1 MPLDRILTHTEN
13 SVPPAFAW
21 RIPGLKSETWG
32 THQLIQEVLTSRAQK
47 GAPHP
52 RVCQGEKYHRNEY
65 QAVDNRSG
73 DGLTS
78 PKNTAN
84 RRLQASDQ

>member
-47 GAPHP
+47 GAHTPAYAK
-52 RVCQGEKYHRNEY
+52 GRNITGT
-65 QAVDNRSG
+65 NIKRSITEAATG
-73 DGLTS
+73 
-78 PKNTAN
+78 
-84 RRLQASDQ
+84 